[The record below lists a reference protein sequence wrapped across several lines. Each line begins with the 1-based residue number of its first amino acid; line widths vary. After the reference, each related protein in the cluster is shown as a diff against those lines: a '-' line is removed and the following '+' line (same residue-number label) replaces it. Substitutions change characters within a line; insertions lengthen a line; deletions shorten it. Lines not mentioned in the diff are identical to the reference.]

1 MRSVIDMLC
10 SRCQKNIAVVF
21 ATEIKNGKQSSQGLC
36 LNCARELNIAPID
49 DIMQKMGINTADFE
63 MFDQDVMRNIMS
75 AFSPELIEDN
85 DRDASQNNEPA
96 RVTATKVKQKAN
108 RKRSHLS
115 AYGTNLNVKAKNH
128 EIDPIIGR
136 ENEIER
142 VMQILNRR
150 TKNNPCLIGEPGVG
164 KTAIAEGLALKIVE
178 QKVPPKLLNKEIYL
192 LDFTAIVAGTQFR
205 GQFEQRLKNIVDEAR
220 EAKNVILVI
229 DEVHSIIGAGDAE
242 GAMSA
247 ANILKPALAKGEIQ
261 VVGATTLDEYRKYIE
276 KDSALERRFQPV
288 MVREPSSDETIEI
301 IKGIRNNYEKF
312 HGVKI
317 SDQVIKTAVTLSK
330 RYITDR
336 FLPDKAID
344 VIDEAGAR
352 ININN
357 TELWELAKVRLDLAK
372 IQKEK
377 ENAVSA
383 DSIEDYQKAAD
394 LKIKECCLIE
404 KIQQLENQCTDVYIS
419 AQDVAEVIELW
430 TGIPIK
436 KITEFEANQLMSLEA
451 RLEKNVIGQNQA
463 VKAVSEA
470 VRMNRAAISP
480 RKRPVSFIF
489 VGPTGVG
496 KTELVRQLAQELF
509 GTQDSLIRLDMSEYM
524 EKHAVAKVIGS
535 PPGYVGYDDAGQLT
549 EKVRRNP
556 YCVILLDEIEKAHHD
571 IFNILLQVLDEGR
584 ITDSRGRLVSFENS
598 VIVMTSNAGS
608 TLKDGSYGFNKTAE
622 STSKSKIDT
631 ALKDIFRPEF
641 LNRVDEVIN
650 FNPLDKHDLLLI
662 AELMLSELEKGLAE
676 KEITITFTPAVAEFI
691 VDKGYEPKYGAR
703 PMRRVIKKEIES
715 KITHMLISNE
725 IKNGDTITV
734 DYSDGIKISK

>member
-1 MRSVIDMLC
+1 MLC